1 MELADGGTLFLDEV
15 GEIPVASQAKLLRCL
30 QERTFKRVGGTRDIK
45 VDVRV
50 TAATNR
56 SLEGMVR
63 RHVPRGPVLSA
74 QRHPVDDPPAP
85 RPPRGHPAAGPAL
98 PLRGEQHVHKA
109 VKRLAPE
116 TETLLLSYGWPGNVR
131 ELKNLIER
139 LVILSTGD
147 TIEARPAADA
157 GHRRRRDSGAEEVS
171 REPRTLAAVEKSY
184 ILKVL
189 RQVNGNKSEAA
200 KILGITRQTLRKK
213 LTEEPLLSP
222 DIFHPARTTW
232 RMDYGRNHQTHPFL
246 RALGEEKSCLSG
258 VIDQSQVWYPLCSKA
273 VARDSRGTR
282 PA

>member
-15 GEIPVASQAKLLRCL
+15 GEIPLASQAKLLRCL

-50 TAATNR
+50 IAATNR
-56 SLEGMVR
+56 SLEGMVKETKFREDLFYRLNVIPLTIPPLRER
-63 RHVPRGPVLSA
+63 REDV
-74 QRHPVDDPPAP
+74 
-85 RPPRGHPAAGPAL
+85 L
-98 PLRGEQHVHKA
+98 PLARHFLADANNTFHKA

-139 LVILSTGD
+139 LVILSISD
-147 TIEARPAADA
+147 TIEADQLPLPV
-157 GHRRRRDSGAEEVS
+157 SGDVESPLPEEVS
-171 REPRTLAAVEKSY
+171 REPRTLAAVEKAY

-213 LTEEPLLSP
+213 LTEDP
-222 DIFHPARTTW
+222 D
-232 RMDYGRNHQTHPFL
+232 
-246 RALGEEKSCLSG
+246 
-258 VIDQSQVWYPLCSKA
+258 
-273 VARDSRGTR
+273 
-282 PA
+282 